1 MEENSETKI
10 NHDPTCLFC
19 RIGKGEISANF
30 VHKDEFSFSIRDI
43 NPQAPTHIL
52 VIPREH
58 KQNIACVKEKELLGE
73 LFQKACAVAAGE
85 GLSQGFRLVVNTGE
99 EGGQTVGHLHIHV
112 IGGRPMLWP
121 PG

>member
-1 MEENSETKI
+1 MEEKTGYPI
-10 NHDPTCLFC
+10 NHDPNCLFC

-58 KQNIACVKEKELLGE
+58 IQNIACVKENSLTGE
-73 LFQKACAVAAGE
+73 LFQKACAVASAE
-85 GLSQGFRLVVNTGE
+85 GLERGFRLVVNSGE
-99 EGGQTVGHLHIHV
+99 DGGQTVGHLHIHV
-112 IGGRPMLWP
+112 IGGRPMQWP